1 MITNSVVVWI
11 CSLCVFTFSLID
23 GIKVAID
30 YQTLQHETESSAIEI
45 ARSFAVNPDISVRG
59 ICSSLKL
66 PQGSKLESCEITQ
79 ESVHLGVSKRVLV
92 LAKPFEILAEADIG
106 YGFYSQNGP

>member
-1 MITNSVVVWI
+1 V
-11 CSLCVFTFSLID
+11 
-23 GIKVAID
+23 ID

-45 ARSFAVNPDISVRG
+45 ARSFAVKSDISVRD
-59 ICSSLKL
+59 ICTSLNLRK
-66 PQGSKLESCEITQ
+66 GSKLVSCEITQ
-79 ESVHLGVSKRVLV
+79 ESVHLGISKRVLV